1 VSLRLRPA
9 RPEDAPAL
17 GAILSDWI
25 DETDWMPRIHSREED
40 MGFAARLIDEMQV
53 MVAETRGRPVGF
65 LARREHFV
73 HALYLSAAARGRGIG
88 RRLLAA
94 AQEVADELT
103 LWTFQANR
111 AARDFYAAHGF
122 HEVETG
128 DGTGNDEG
136 LPDVRLAWRRE

>member
-25 DETDWMPRIHSREED
+25 DETDWMPRLHSRDED
-40 MGFAARLIDEMQV
+40 HGFAARLIAEMQV
-53 MVAETRGRPVGF
+53 MVAEARGQPVGF

-94 AQEVADELT
+94 AQDVADELT
-103 LWTFQANR
+103 LWTFQANH
-111 AARDFYAAHGF
+111 AAREFYAALGF
-122 HEVETG
+122 REVETG
-128 DGTGNDEG
+128 DGAGNDEG
-136 LPDVRLAWRRE
+136 LPDVRLAWRRD